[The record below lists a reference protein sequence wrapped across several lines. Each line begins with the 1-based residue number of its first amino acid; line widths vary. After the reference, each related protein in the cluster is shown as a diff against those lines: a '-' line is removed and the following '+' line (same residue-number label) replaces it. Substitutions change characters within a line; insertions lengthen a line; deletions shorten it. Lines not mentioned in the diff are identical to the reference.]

1 MKPVL
6 PLVCVLLLAACAS
19 GQVRHADTTLPATY
33 DAPTGTAP
41 VELERWWTVFNDPQL
56 NSLVEQALAASP
68 TARTALAVLQEAQ
81 ATRDANYYGAV
92 FPSGSLSV
100 NGGLNGDLA
109 NSRAQPNSLSAGFSP
124 SWELDLFGRVRAGT
138 RGLDAS
144 LQSSR
149 FQYEAT
155 RTSLIA
161 SVAADL
167 FQARALAAQLAEADE
182 ALRIARSQADIARQ
196 KVERGLGAGADADSL
211 NANLASAQAQVTT
224 LTAQLEGAKRALLVL
239 IGKGTDPRASLEITS
254 VLNAAPTAP
263 AAVPGDLLNRRP
275 DVRQAQEQ
283 VEIATDRM
291 TVANLAYLPTI
302 RLAPSLSLVSAAG
315 STGAVWSIG
324 AGLTQPILDI
334 PKLNA
339 QNRATVAQGEQAVLA
354 YERIIQQAYADAE
367 TALINMQADTSALA
381 SLTSGEASA
390 HSAYNARQLGYDR
403 GLTDLTTLLQAEQ
416 AWRSARLSLISRQA
430 AALQDAVNT
439 YKALGGGWNPQAPA
453 QAADLSTTSQ
463 GQAQ

>member
-1 MKPVL
+1 MKSVL

-19 GQVRHADTTLPATY
+19 GQVRPADTKLPAAY
-33 DAPTGTAP
+33 DAPTGVAP
-41 VELERWWTVFNDPQL
+41 AELERWWTVFNDAQL
-56 NSLVEQALAASP
+56 NSLVDQALAASP

-81 ATRDANYYGAV
+81 ATRDANYFGAV
-92 FPSGSLSV
+92 LPSGGLGV
-100 NGGLNGDLA
+100 NGAVNGDLS

-124 SWELDLFGRVRAGT
+124 AWELDLFGRVRAGT

-144 LQSSR
+144 VQASR

-161 SVAADL
+161 NVAAGL
-167 FQARALAAQLAEADE
+167 FQARALSAQLAEANE
-182 ALRIARSQADIARQ
+182 TLRIARSQADIARQ

-211 NANLASAQAQVTT
+211 NANVASAQAQVTI

-239 IGKGTDPRASLEITS
+239 IGKGTDPRASLEITQA
-254 VLNAAPTAP
+254 LNPAPPAP
-263 AAVPGDLLNRRP
+263 AAVPGDLLTRRP
-275 DVRQAQEQ
+275 DVRLAQQQ

-302 RLAPSLSLVSAAG
+302 RLTPSLSLVATSA

-354 YERIIQQAYADAE
+354 YERTIQQAYADAE
-367 TALINMQADTSALA
+367 TALINMQADQNALA

-416 AWRSARLSLISRQA
+416 AWRSARLGLITRQA
-430 AALQDAVNT
+430 AALQDAINT

-453 QAADLSTTSQ
+453 QSAAASTTPQ
-463 GQAQ
+463 GPAQ